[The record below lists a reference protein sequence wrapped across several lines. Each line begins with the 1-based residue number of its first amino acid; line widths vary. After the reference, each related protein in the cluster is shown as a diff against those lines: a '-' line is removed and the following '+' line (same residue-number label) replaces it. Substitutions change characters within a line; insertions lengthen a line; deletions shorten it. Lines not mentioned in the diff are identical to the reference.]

1 MAKGETVPTAHSVL
15 VVSVGDPRGGLAQV
29 AERTAAAMSLQGRA
43 ALYKADFSS
52 PRIVAIAREMSRL
65 RKAAKNYD
73 VVVLQVS
80 PHHWAR
86 GSVLAGL
93 LQAAWA
99 HLALFRKTVA
109 VMHDTPDRG
118 LRLSSV
124 YSRAIGLIHWTL
136 AKRIVYLS
144 HAERFQAGLAG
155 MGCDVQV
162 VPLYIETR
170 SVSPLPESTD
180 RTGLRLAVVG
190 FLDRNKD
197 PLFALEVLKRVEGAT
212 LTFLGGPLSE
222 DAAIAADLRREIKR
236 QGLED
241 RVTITGYLT
250 EEELDVELGRIEIG
264 LCLYRRASTSASVTT
279 LLGAR
284 RPVVASRLKIFCEYA
299 AIAPRAI
306 RVVDRDPA
314 AIALAIADIAR
325 GPADWAG
332 ELDDLIHDRSLP
344 NFGHGMWRAAGGPRS

>member
-1 MAKGETVPTAHSVL
+1 MPRARSAL
-15 VVSVGDPRGGLAQV
+15 VVSVGDPRGGLAKV
-29 AERTAAAMSLQGRA
+29 AERTASAMSLLGSA

-52 PRIVAIAREMSRL
+52 PRMAAIAREMSRL
-65 RKAAKNYD
+65 RKAAKTYD

-99 HLALFRKTVA
+99 HVALFRKSVV

-136 AKRIVYLS
+136 AKRVVYLS
-144 HAERFQAGLAG
+144 NAERSQAGLAG
-155 MGCDVQV
+155 LGNHVQV

-170 SVSPLPESTD
+170 SVSPLPESMDLTV
-180 RTGLRLAVVG
+180 LRLGVVG

-197 PLFALEVLKRVEGAT
+197 PLFALEVLKRIEGAM

-222 DAAIAADLRREIKR
+222 DEAIAADLRRAIKR
-236 QGLED
+236 DGLED

-250 EEELDVELGRIEIG
+250 EEELDAELGTIEIG

-279 LLGAR
+279 LLGAK

-314 AIALAIADIAR
+314 VVALAIADIAR
-325 GPADWAG
+325 GRADWAG
-332 ELDDLIHDRSLP
+332 ELDDLVHDRSLP
-344 NFGHGMWRAAGGPRS
+344 NFGRAMWRAVGGPRS